1 MRKTIL
7 FSLVLWLC
15 AAAPLALAAPAHTQ
29 AEAEPTDFKIL
40 GPENAAQLTYQ
51 TMEAGKLL
59 VSVTDAD
66 NAPIKGLTP
75 QDFTIRRGIKTAKIV
90 SVDPL
95 ATSKEVPLNIVMVV
109 DNSKSMQQRDAVGP
123 LTSALEAF
131 YKTLRPIDQ
140 VTAVVF
146 DERKTVTVSG
156 RQLHA
161 RMLQTNDVNNLRG
174 FISQSLSS
182 GLTEGTY
189 LMDALI
195 AGLDA
200 ARQMP
205 EKKNKILVVLSDGE
219 DLNSTF
225 KKDDV
230 ERAAQSVPNFS
241 AFAVDYMPSP
251 EMDPFLNRLASSHR
265 GRVWKAASAAELLPI
280 FEAFAS
286 TMLHRYIVTYRF
298 LEPPTGTVAFAAPE
312 LTIEE
317 ITTIDSSPLLNHI
330 YFATGQSELT
340 ERYQLFKNQSE
351 TIGFDE
357 KKLKGAMEKY
367 RHVLDIIGSRM
378 QRHPEASLRLVG
390 CNANTGP
397 EKGRKDLS
405 QGRAEAVRSYLRYV
419 WAVDSKRMTV
429 EPRNLPEKPS
439 TNRIAEGQAENQRV
453 EIYSDQPAILDTV
466 DSAYMQKAVDMS
478 QLRILQQVR
487 SEAGIADWR
496 LSLRCDDKE
505 IRTLKGQGDLPTEWA
520 VPIEAALLEQIAAC
534 AKVDMQLQA
543 TDTEANVLNSAEPAS
558 LPVHYVKRTEQMT
571 QVQGYK
577 VKEQYALILF
587 DYDSDAIKARN
598 QTIVERIIARMQQ
611 LPEASVSV
619 TGHTDT
625 IGSEAYNIQLSGRRA
640 QAVQKSILQ
649 VAADAAARL
658 EVEGVGPNTP
668 LYDNTA
674 PEGRALNRTVTVT
687 LEYMQK

>member
-1 MRKTIL
+1 
-7 FSLVLWLC
+7 
-15 AAAPLALAAPAHTQ
+15 LALAAQAQTEPA
-29 AEAEPTDFKIL
+29 ALEIL
-40 GPENAAQLTYQ
+40 GPENATQLTYQ
-51 TMEAGKLL
+51 TMEEGKLL

-66 NAPIKGLTP
+66 NAPIKGLTL
-75 QDFTIRRGIKTAKIV
+75 QDFTIRRGIKAAKII

-109 DNSKSMQQRDAVGP
+109 DNSNSMQHRNAVAP
-123 LTSALEAF
+123 LLSALEAF

-146 DERKTVTVSG
+146 DEKKTVTVNG
-156 RQLHA
+156 RPLHA
-161 RMLQTNDVNNLRG
+161 RVLQTNDVNHLRG
-174 FISQSLSS
+174 FLSQSLSS

-189 LMDALI
+189 LMDALM

-205 EKKNKILVVLSDGE
+205 ENNNKFLVVLSDGE
-219 DLNSTF
+219 DINSTV

-230 ERAAQSVPNFS
+230 ERGAQNIPNFS
-241 AFAVDYMPSP
+241 AYAVDYMPSST
-251 EMDPFLNRLASSHR
+251 MDPFLSQLAASHG
-265 GRVWKAASAAELLPI
+265 GRIWKATSAAELLPI

-286 TMLHRYIVTYRF
+286 TMLHRYIVAYRF
-298 LEPPTGTVAFAAPE
+298 LEPPIGTVAFAAPE

-340 ERYQLFKNQSE
+340 GRYQLFKNQSE
-351 TIGFDE
+351 TVGFDE

-367 RHVLDIIGSRM
+367 RHVLNIIGSRM
-378 QRHPEASLRLVG
+378 QGHPEATLRLVG
-390 CNANTGP
+390 CNANTGV
-397 EKGRKDLS
+397 EKGSKNLS

-419 WAVDSKRMTV
+419 WAVDPKRMTL

-453 EIYSDQPAILDTV
+453 EIYSSQAAILDTV
-466 DSAYMQKAVDMS
+466 DSAYVQKVSDVG
-478 QLRILQQVR
+478 QLRILQKIQ

-496 LSLRCDDKE
+496 INLRCGDKE
-505 IRTLKGQGDLPTEWA
+505 IRTLKGQGDLPAEWS
-520 VPIEAALLEQIAAC
+520 VPLEAALLDQIATCDQVA
-534 AKVDMQLQA
+534 MQVQA
-543 TDTEANVLNSAEPAS
+543 TDTESNQLNSPEPAP
-558 LPVHYVKRTEQMT
+558 LPVHYVQRTEQAT
-571 QVQGYK
+571 EVQGYR

-598 QTIVERIIARMQQ
+598 QEIVQRIIARIREV
-611 LPEASVSV
+611 PEATVSV

-625 IGSEAYNIQLSGRRA
+625 IGSEAYNIQLSERRA
-640 QAVQKSILQ
+640 QAVQKSILK

-658 EVEGVGPNTP
+658 DVDGVGPNTP
-668 LYDNTA
+668 LYDNTE